1 MATTRLKPSSKI
13 TGLILAGGLARRMN
27 GQDKG
32 LILYQGRPLIE
43 HLLSAFA
50 PQVQSLI
57 ISANRNQIRYLQYSN
72 QVYQDEYGDFS
83 GPLAGIAT
91 ALKHC
96 QTDWLVCTPCDAI
109 SLPSDFVQRLY
120 QQVKQEQTLITIA
133 HDGTRLQPLYT
144 LLHRSLL
151 PNLEDY
157 LNNNNQ
163 QVTQWMMQQ
172 NPTVTDFSKNAK
184 DFRNINYLD
193 DLFSRVKRNT
203 TLIATISH

>member
-57 ISANRNQIRYLQYSN
+57 ISANRNQTHYLQYSN

-96 QTDWLVCTPCDAI
+96 QTDWLACTPCDAI
-109 SLPSDFVQRLY
+109 SLPADFVQRLY
-120 QQVKQEQTLITIA
+120 QQAKQEQALIAIA
-133 HDGTRLQPLYT
+133 HDGTRLQPLYA

-151 PNLEDY
+151 TDLENY
-157 LNNNNQ
+157 LNNNKQ
-163 QVTQWMMQQ
+163 RVTQWVMQQ
-172 NPTVTDFSKNAK
+172 NPAITDFSENAG
-184 DFRNINYLD
+184 DFRNINCLE
-193 DLFSRVKRNT
+193 DLLVAPS
-203 TLIATISH
+203 